1 MASPRGLDER
11 MAARLPN
18 AASPLRKRMPPMFD
32 ITLIANRGAIPA
44 FSPAIPAFSSVI
56 PAFSPVIPAKAGI
69 QKAANVVGI
78 RRERDMSARPSPSA
92 HEGA

>member
-1 MASPRGLDER
+1 
-11 MAARLPN
+11 
-18 AASPLRKRMPPMFD
+18 MFD

-44 FSPAIPAFSSVI
+44 RSPAIPAFSPVI

-69 QKAANVVGI
+69 QKAANAVGI
-78 RRERDMSARPSPSA
+78 RHKRDMSARPSPSA